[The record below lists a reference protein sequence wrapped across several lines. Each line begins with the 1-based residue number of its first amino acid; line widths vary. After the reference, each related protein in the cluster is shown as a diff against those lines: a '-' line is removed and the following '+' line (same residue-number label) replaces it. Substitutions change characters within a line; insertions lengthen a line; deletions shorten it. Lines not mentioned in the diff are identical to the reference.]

1 MEGGVYKMP
10 TIVKAKKDENTD
22 SVIRRFKKRV
32 LIDDILRLVQRKE
45 FYFKPALLR
54 KEKNKE
60 LAKKLARER
69 KLQARMG

>member
-1 MEGGVYKMP
+1 MP

-32 LIDDILRLVQRKE
+32 LVDDILRLVQRKE
-45 FYFKPALLR
+45 FYFKPALIR
-54 KEKNKE
+54 KEKKKE
-60 LAKKLARER
+60 LSKKLSRER

>member
-1 MEGGVYKMP
+1 MA

-32 LIDDILRLVQRKE
+32 LIDDILTLVQKKE

-54 KEKNKE
+54 KEAKKE
-60 LAKKLARER
+60 LKKRLIRER
-69 KLQARMG
+69 KLKAKMG